1 MKSIVLALV
10 LAIPAVAC
18 SKSNKDVPASA
29 TTTTGGD
36 TKAATGAAAGGSKG
50 SCNKVNVTSKCDEY
64 ASLTMGFEEGM
75 CKDLNGTWST
85 GACPTAGRLGTCK
98 KKSGTTT
105 YYYETKLA
113 LNYDAKS
120 AKEDCEDAISEGT
133 WTAAK

>member
-1 MKSIVLALV
+1 MKSIVLALI
-10 LAIPAVAC
+10 LAVPAVAC

-29 TTTTGGD
+29 ATTTSGD
-36 TKAATGAAAGGSKG
+36 TKAAAGGSKG
-50 SCNKVNVTSKCDEY
+50 SCNKVSVTSKCDEY

-75 CKDLNGTWST
+75 CKDLNGAWSA

-113 LNYDAKS
+113 LNYDAKT